1 MTGKSV
7 YRNAVRK
14 GVLTLLLA
22 ALSGGAVAEW
32 VEVGGN
38 EAAATYADADT
49 IRRHGTMAT
58 MWHLVDYANAREV
71 QGIGWYSSARMLTE
85 YDCAHERARTLYVAV
100 HSGKM
105 GAGALLGSVAEPGHW
120 RPIPPDTVV
129 EILRGFACWKG

>member
-7 YRNAVRK
+7 YRNAART

-85 YDCAHERARTLYVAV
+85 YDCEHERARTLYVAV